1 MARATRRKTTKSKR
15 KAKPAILLSKR
26 PARRAARRTS
36 VNTPAGVRAYSAPII
51 SRDVI
56 EEILVH
62 SAKSPEGEQLSDL
75 ALSQIA
81 IAANLD
87 PTRVLEVHGRLCD
100 EADEANFRTVFQ
112 VVELWSP
119 SA

>member
-1 MARATRRKTTKSKR
+1 MAHAIKRKTAKPKRQASPVKPRSKR
-15 KAKPAILLSKR
+15 STR
-26 PARRAARRTS
+26 SAARRTS
-36 VNTPAGVRAYSAPII
+36 VKTAAEMPAYSAPII

-62 SAKSPEGEQLSDL
+62 SAKSPEGEQLSDQ

-87 PTRVLEVHGRLCD
+87 PAKLLEAHGRLCD
-100 EADEANFRTVFQ
+100 EADEANFTTVFQ

-119 SA
+119 FA